1 MDIELSYSKSGK
13 KEVLKDMK
21 GIQLD
26 FDSEGIIISHSLNR
40 DYKEYIDFKTVN
52 SITIKE
58 KAE

>member
-26 FDSEGIIISHSLNR
+26 FESEGIIIFHSLNK
-40 DYKEYIDFKTVN
+40 DYKEYLDFKTVS